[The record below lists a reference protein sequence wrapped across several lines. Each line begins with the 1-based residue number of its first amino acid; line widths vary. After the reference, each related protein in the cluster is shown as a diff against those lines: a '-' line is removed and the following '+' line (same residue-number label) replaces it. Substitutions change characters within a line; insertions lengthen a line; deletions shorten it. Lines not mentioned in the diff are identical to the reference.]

1 MYTCPYCDNEIN
13 EATEMCPHCG
23 ADLTV
28 LTETGRGAK
37 KMPLSKIL
45 ARWVPL
51 LSVLIGALWFF
62 LWYMVKHRIP

>member
-1 MYTCPYCDNEIN
+1 
-13 EATEMCPHCG
+13 MCPHCG